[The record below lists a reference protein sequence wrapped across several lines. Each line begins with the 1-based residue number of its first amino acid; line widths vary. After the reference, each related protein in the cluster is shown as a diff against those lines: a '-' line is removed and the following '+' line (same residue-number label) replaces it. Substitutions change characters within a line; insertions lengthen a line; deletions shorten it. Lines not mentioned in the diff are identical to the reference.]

1 MSVRPCVSSVAS
13 KRKTSVLPNRL
24 KKIIQN
30 EKRKAST
37 GKMEK
42 TKKIFICCGLK
53 TETETILVCVV
64 SYFKRSRCVSSYLL
78 RITSCF
84 HPVFLYSSILLM
96 DTHAHTTHTQ
106 RPPKSEGRSKPPGQY
121 FKKKEKPGYPGR
133 FCFDIIYLHIYRII
147 SDRIKNS
154 G

>member
-1 MSVRPCVSSVAS
+1 MSVRSCVSSVAS

-64 SYFKRSRCVSSYLL
+64 CRTSREVVASPLTSYVSPPASIQYSCILRSY
-78 RITSCF
+78 
-84 HPVFLYSSILLM
+84 
-96 DTHAHTTHTQ
+96 
-106 RPPKSEGRSKPPGQY
+106 
-121 FKKKEKPGYPGR
+121 
-133 FCFDIIYLHIYRII
+133 
-147 SDRIKNS
+147 
-154 G
+154 

>member
-1 MSVRPCVSSVAS
+1 MTNVCALCCVSSVAS
-13 KRKTSVLPNRL
+13 KRKTSVLPNRR

-78 RITSCF
+78 RITTCF
-84 HPVFLYSSILLM
+84 HRIQYSSILRAM
-96 DTHAHTTHTQ
+96 DSHTRHTPATRGTPSRAIFQ
-106 RPPKSEGRSKPPGQY
+106 KTKTGG
-121 FKKKEKPGYPGR
+121 
-133 FCFDIIYLHIYRII
+133 FCVHITSYNFRQDKIFRI
-147 SDRIKNS
+147 RNRQFL
-154 G
+154 